1 METAYQN
8 AISFAKNHYE
18 NFPVASYFIK
28 KNLRKHVAIVYQ
40 FARQADDIA
49 DEGDLLDD
57 ERIKQLNDYENALT
71 DSLNNRFENKFWEAL
86 KNTIDTFN
94 LSIENFYNL
103 LNAFKQDISKN
114 RYTDFEDLLNYCRQS
129 ANPVGR
135 IILELHNIKDENALE
150 YSDNICTALQL
161 TNFYQDVSVDIKKGR
176 IYIPQNE
183 LVEFGV
189 DELIFEKN
197 EINTNFTRLMKFQV
211 DRTEKLFTNGRNL
224 LKYLPLLL
232 KLEILLTIKG
242 GEAILNKIIK
252 NNYDV
257 LNVRPSL
264 TKFDFVK
271 SIVSPN

>member
-1 METAYQN
+1 METSYQN
-8 AISFAKNHYE
+8 AISFVKNHYE

-28 KNLRKHVAIVYQ
+28 KKLRKHVAIVYQ

-49 DEGDLLDD
+49 DEGDLLDK
-57 ERIKQLNDYENALT
+57 ERIKQLNEYEQALT
-71 DSLNNRFENKFWEAL
+71 DSLNEKFENNFWKAL

-94 LSIENFYNL
+94 LSTDNFYNL
-103 LNAFKQDISKN
+103 LNAFKQDITKN
-114 RYTDFEDLLNYCRQS
+114 RYIDFEDLLNYCRQS

-135 IILELHNIKDENALE
+135 IILELHNIIDENALK
-150 YSDNICTALQL
+150 YSDDICTALQL

-183 LVEFGV
+183 LDEFEV
-189 DELIFEKN
+189 DELVFEKN
-197 EINTNFTRLMKFQV
+197 EINTNFTRLIKFQI
-211 DRTEKLFTNGRNL
+211 DRTEKLFINGRNL

-242 GEAILNKIIK
+242 GEAILNKIAK
-252 NNYDV
+252 NKYDV

-271 SIVSPN
+271 MFLT